1 MVRSRAR
8 DARTR
13 RDVRA
18 ARHDGARATR
28 GMDALFKSDAS
39 DKPHRAPRA
48 GAKRDKKAL
57 TAKTKRA
64 QRGAAAAAGTT
75 RATGGGNNPRAFIF
89 SGARKAKRARTV
101 AIERA
106 ERKAPGAGARAGGGG
121 GGRRRSWCACRDRRG
136 WGRRRSCDR
145 W

>member
-8 DARTR
+8 DARAR
-13 RDVRA
+13 GDVRA

-28 GMDALFKSDAS
+28 GMDAVFKSDAS

-48 GAKRDKKAL
+48 GAKREKKAL

-64 QRGAAAAAGTT
+64 RRDGGGGGDDATT
-75 RATGGGNNPRAFIF
+75 RGGNNPRAFIF

-101 AIERA
+101 AIEKA
-106 ERKAPGAGARAGGGG
+106 ERKLRAPVRELGGGRR
-121 GGRRRSWCACRDRRG
+121 RRRSWCACRDRRG

>member
-1 MVRSRAR
+1 M
-8 DARTR
+8 

-28 GMDALFKSDAS
+28 GMDAVFKSDAS

-48 GAKRDKKAL
+48 GAKREKKAL

-64 QRGAAAAAGTT
+64 QRDGGGGGDDATT
-75 RATGGGNNPRAFIF
+75 RGGNNPRAFIF

-101 AIERA
+101 AIEKA
-106 ERKAPGAGARAGGGG
+106 ERKLRAPVRELG
-121 GGRRRSWCACRDRRG
+121 GGRRRRR
-136 WGRRRSCDR
+136 
-145 W
+145 

>member
-1 MVRSRAR
+1 M
-8 DARTR
+8 

-28 GMDALFKSDAS
+28 GMDAVFKSDAS

-64 QRGAAAAAGTT
+64 RRDGGGGGDDATT
-75 RATGGGNNPRAFIF
+75 RGGNNPRAFIF

-101 AIERA
+101 AIEKA
-106 ERKAPGAGARAGGGG
+106 ERKLRAPVRELGL
-121 GGRRRSWCACRDRRG
+121 SLIHI
-136 WGRRRSCDR
+136 
-145 W
+145 